1 MGEKKIILII
11 DAKNEDRSILMQIGK
26 KHPEYYFLE
35 ADTVG
40 RALDLLESGKK
51 PDLILLDIVSPNLDG
66 LRLLNFFKKNERFRN
81 VPVLAGTLPGAA
93 EVSRKAA
100 KLGVADFLM
109 KPYDVPNAEACI
121 EKAIHNGT
129 VQEERDPL
137 TGLYTAESFYT
148 ETAKMLR
155 ENAGTEYTLLFFNL
169 ANFALV
175 NDLQGREIGDDILKQ
190 IASTMASGMHHKG
203 VCGRVADDH
212 FVCCIE
218 TEHPGDELG
227 FYEYMESRV
236 RKLAWQFH
244 FTLECGIYPIDD
256 ITLSVKDMCDR
267 GEFALG
273 DVKGIHLEKYAYY
286 DKRTAEK
293 YYHEQMMI
301 ADREKALTEGQFYVV
316 FQPVFDAVTERPIGA
331 EALVRWRHPV
341 LGVIS
346 PQRYIPLF
354 EKDGFIHKLD
364 LFVWEEACKVL
375 ADLKKRGGALRP
387 ISVNVSR
394 IDLYHPDLA
403 DSVERLLAKYQ
414 IEKKY
419 LYLEIT
425 ESAYVEQPQEMIN
438 VVSNLRNR
446 GFKILMDDFGSGY
459 SSLNMLKDL
468 PVDVLKIDMDFMQ
481 QLESSRRAGNIV
493 ISIIRM
499 AKLLH
504 INTVAEGVETKEQK
518 EFIKNIGCDE
528 IQGYY
533 FAKPMPADEFC
544 SFMMKQPRQ
553 QKDRTGYKKGVLVV
567 DDVTVIRKSLVQAL
581 GDEYTY
587 YEAANGQQAL
597 DILKTE
603 ASQISIIITDVFM
616 PVMDG
621 FELIGKLQ
629 ENPIYNHIPI
639 IVVTV
644 SEERE
649 NEIKALKLG
658 AVDVITKPYDPVSA
672 KHRVKNVL
680 KIAEAERL
688 QMEINLLNEKNMK

>member
-1 MGEKKIILII
+1 MGEKTTILII
-11 DAKNEDRSILMQIGK
+11 DAKNEDRSTLMQIGK
-26 KHPEYYFLE
+26 RHPGYRFLE

-40 RALDLLESGKK
+40 RALDLLEADRR
-51 PDLILLDIVSPNLDG
+51 PDLVLLDIVSANLDG
-66 LRLLNFFKKNERFRN
+66 LRLLNFLKKNERFRD
-81 VPVLAGTLPGAA
+81 VPVVAGTLPGAA

-100 KLGVADFLM
+100 RLGVVDFLM
-109 KPYDVPNAEACI
+109 KPYVLENAETCI
-121 EKAIHNGT
+121 ERVIHSSGT
-129 VQEERDPL
+129 TQGERDAL
-137 TGLYTAESFYT
+137 TGLFTAEAFYS
-148 ETAKMLR
+148 ETAKLLR
-155 ENAGTEYTLLFFNL
+155 ENAGKDYALLFFNL
-169 ANFALV
+169 ANFSLV
-175 NDLQGREIGDDILKQ
+175 NDLHGKDTGDNILKQ
-190 IASTMASGMHHKG
+190 IASTMAAGMHHKG
-203 VCGRVADDH
+203 ICGRVADDH

-236 RKLAWQFH
+236 RKMAWQFH
-244 FTLECGIYPIDD
+244 FNLECGIYPIED
-256 ITLSVKDMCDR
+256 ITMPVKDMCDR

-286 DKRTAEK
+286 DKGTAEK

-301 ADREKALTEGQFYVV
+301 ADREKALAEGQFYVV
-316 FQPVFDAVTERPIGA
+316 YQPVFDAVIEKVVGA

-346 PQRYIPLF
+346 PQMYVPLF

-375 ADLKKRGGALRP
+375 ADIKRRGGAMRSV
-387 ISVNVSR
+387 SVNVSR

-403 DSVERLLAKYQ
+403 DSIERLLEKYQ

-419 LYLEIT
+419 LFLEIT
-425 ESAYVEQPQEMIN
+425 ESAYVEQPQEMIS
-438 VVSNLRNR
+438 VVSDLRER
-446 GFKILMDDFGSGY
+446 GFKIMMDDFGSGY

-468 PVDVLKIDMDFMQ
+468 PVDVLKSDMGFME

-504 INTVAEGVETKEQK
+504 IDTVAEGVETKEQK
-518 EFIKNIGCDE
+518 EFLKNIGCDE

-533 FAKPMPADEFC
+533 FAKPMAAEDFC
-544 SFMMKQPRQ
+544 SFMMKEPRQ
-553 QKDRTGYKKGVLVV
+553 QEERTGYQKGVLVV
-567 DDVTVIRKSLVQAL
+567 DDVTVIRKSLIQAL
-581 GDEYTY
+581 GDEYIY

-621 FELIGKLQ
+621 FELIRKLQ
-629 ENPIYNHIPI
+629 ENTIYNHIPI

-672 KHRVKNVL
+672 RHRVKNVL

-688 QMEINLLNEKNMK
+688 QMEIKLLNEKNQ